1 MKPYL
6 IPSIQCSIFSRS
18 PEVHFCFYS
27 SIQIY
32 GHVAEF
38 TITEH
43 YFTSKNLQRIFPYL
57 ILFFPFSLE
66 SLLSAPIETLNHE
79 GLCASF
85 LLKLFRTSKNLTDYS
100 MCR

>member
-32 GHVAEF
+32 GHIAEF
-38 TITEH
+38 TIIQH
-43 YFTSKNLQRIFPYL
+43 YFTSKNLQLIFPISY
-57 ILFFPFSLE
+57 FFPFSLE
-66 SLLSAPIETLNHE
+66 SVLSALIETLNHE

-100 MCR
+100 MYW